1 MKQITIKDIARELGI
16 SVSTVSRALK
26 DNPEISKATK
36 EMVRESAR
44 RLNYKPNLMASNLR
58 TNKNTTLGVIIPEV
72 NHHFFASVLDGIEQA
87 ANEAGYSILICQS
100 HENMEKE
107 IQNVQTLLH
116 SRVAGMLVGVSKET
130 MHLHHL
136 QEVLNSNTPLVLFD
150 RPCPSL
156 QCDQVVSDDYAGA
169 YSAVVHLIQT
179 GCKRILYFSSSM
191 NLEVAHRRYQ
201 GWRNALQKHGLWHS
215 TDDIIIADTR
225 ELAIEELPKQMNA
238 DQRPDAIFC
247 VNDHCAS
254 GVLYAAQKLG
264 LRVPEDLSICG
275 FSDAPLA
282 RITTPMLTTVEQ
294 HGTEIGTHA
303 MQALLRKLNGDTRTP
318 HTEIVRTNLVVRGT
332 TR

>member
-169 YSAVVHLIQT
+169 YSAVEHLIQT

-264 LRVPEDLSICG
+264 LRVHEDLSICG